1 MCGRIV
7 TKYSSAELLG
17 VIPTLRGPVTGCDSP
32 SFGSYNAAPTQQVPI
47 IQRTE
52 SGDLE
57 FNPSATWSF
66 LQPGAIPREPTAKGP
81 ALPFIARCE
90 TASTSDLFK
99 QAFAS
104 GRAIV
109 PASGFFEWQVQPDA
123 TKRAMYITR
132 ADGAPLL
139 LAAITGQAHS
149 FAILTTEASRDAA
162 AIHNRTPVVIE
173 PACVS
178 AWLNPQSPAAT
189 LKALCRPLP
198 VGLLKWHGV
207 AARVGDARND
217 DAALVERV

>member
-7 TKYSSAELLG
+7 TKYTSTNLLRL
-17 VIPTLRGPVTGCDSP
+17 IPTLRGPITACDSP

-47 IQRTE
+47 IQRSET
-52 SGDLE
+52 GDLE
-57 FNPSATWSF
+57 FIPSATWSF
-66 LQPGAIPREPTAKGP
+66 LQPGATPREPNAKGP

-90 TASTSDLFK
+90 TAATSAVFK
-99 QAFAS
+99 HAFAHA
-104 GRAIV
+104 RALV
-109 PASGFFEWQVQPDA
+109 PASGFYEWQVQPDA

-173 PACVS
+173 PACVTS
-178 AWLNPQSPAAT
+178 WLNPQSPAAT

-198 VGLLKWHGV
+198 IGLLKWHTV

-217 DAALVERV
+217 DAALVERL